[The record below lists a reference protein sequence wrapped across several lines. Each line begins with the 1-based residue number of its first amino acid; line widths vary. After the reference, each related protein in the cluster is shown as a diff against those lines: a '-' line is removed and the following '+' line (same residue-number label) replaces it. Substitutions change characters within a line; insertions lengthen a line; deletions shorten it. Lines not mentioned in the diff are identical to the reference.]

1 MKQYLIILS
10 LAVVPLFPS
19 GGYDHGTSTGK
30 GLLELDF
37 TWNPFNIFKQGQSYV
52 VLGYGLTDRLDIH
65 GYYSIHTEGFHTYYA
80 GLFYQFLRSEKIDL
94 ATAAGMRINRK
105 NNNSDLFLPQ
115 LLYTIKLKKG
125 YSVGGSFV
133 NIKGD
138 VNQSVESMPLAMDV
152 ALFIPLSRYLSFPDS
167 VKDLK
172 LSVGLFNPVTNST
185 VDPGQFIPTY
195 SIDIKFSR
203 KN

>member
-1 MKQYLIILS
+1 MNQYLIILS

-37 TWNPFNIFKQGQSYV
+37 TWNPFNMFEQGQSYV
-52 VLGYGLTDRLDIH
+52 VFGYGITDRMDVH
-65 GYYSIHTEGFHTYYA
+65 GYYSIHPEDFFTYYA
-80 GLFYQFLRSEKIDL
+80 GLFFQFLKSEKFDL
-94 ATAAGMRINRK
+94 ATAAGIRINGE
-105 NNNSDLFLPQ
+105 NNNRDLFFPQ
-115 LLYTIKLKKG
+115 LLYTIKLKDE

-133 NIKGD
+133 HIIGD
-138 VNQSVESMPLAMDV
+138 VNESLKSMPLAMDV
-152 ALFIPLSRYLSFPDS
+152 ALFIPLNRYMSLPDT

-172 LSVGLFNPVTNST
+172 LSIGLFNPVTNST

-195 SIDIKFSR
+195 SIDIKFDIG
-203 KN
+203 K